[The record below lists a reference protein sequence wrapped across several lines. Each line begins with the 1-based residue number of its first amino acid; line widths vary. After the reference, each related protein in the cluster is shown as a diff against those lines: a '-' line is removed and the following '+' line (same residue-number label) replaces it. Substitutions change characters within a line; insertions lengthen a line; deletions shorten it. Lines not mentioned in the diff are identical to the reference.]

1 MTTLTFDTHAL
12 IESLIIAKKQAES
25 IVRAIQSGR
34 EMDLSNLATKTD
46 MAEIRME
53 MAQSEKRIFI
63 ALGGS
68 VITTCTIILGFLQM
82 MGKL

>member
-1 MTTLTFDTHAL
+1 
-12 IESLIIAKKQAES
+12 
-25 IVRAIQSGR
+25 
-34 EMDLSNLATKTD
+34 MDLSNLATKTD